1 MSNNQMV
8 SVPPYIGLEPLVGR
22 YYPAQC
28 RRCGWVG
35 SSEELTEDDAQCTRD
50 VGDRLCLGDCDELER
65 HDLLSIIQAMAEQRQ
80 GEPVAYILKPPGCA
94 AALAHAV
101 DLTYRSEHAVPLY
114 TQAGHAEV
122 ERLRDQLAA
131 WQALAAERLEVTTG
145 LRTQLAEAH
154 SLLHEVGASGFMVD
168 GQIMPSNEALE
179 LQDRVDSALCAS
191 AEPRPVIAWSVIE
204 TPPSESPAIQT
215 TISLQR

>member
-8 SVPPYIGLEPLVGR
+8 SVPR
-22 YYPAQC
+22 
-28 RRCGWVG
+28 
-35 SSEELTEDDAQCTRD
+35 
-50 VGDRLCLGDCDELER
+50 DELEAACQR
-65 HDLLSIIQAMAEQRQ
+65 FAKAQIFDFSRRMRALLAPPAEQHQ
-80 GEPVAYILKPPGCA
+80 GEPVAKMTLEQLLADLPDGYSKDDVAYGWHECA
-94 AALAHAV
+94 DNYPHA
-101 DLTYRSEHAVPLY
+101 DP
-114 TQAGHAEV
+114 AEV

-154 SLLHEVGASGFMVD
+154 SLLHEVGASGCMVD

-191 AEPRPVIAWSVIE
+191 AEPSPVIAWSVIE